1 MSTITLDNISKQYG
15 TAAPAVDRIGFTVE
29 AGTFTVLLGP
39 SGCGKSTTLRMIAG
53 LDSPSS
59 GRIHIGG
66 RDVTDLPP
74 AQRKIAMVFQSY
86 ALFPHLSV
94 KENIL
99 FGLKV
104 RKEPSAQYKPR
115 LAKVAALLGLE
126 ALLDRKP
133 SQLSGGQQ
141 QRVALGRAV
150 ISEAPVCLMD
160 EPLSNLDAQLRHEM
174 RREIR
179 TLQQNLG
186 ITMVY
191 VTHDQTEAMSMADRV
206 VLLNR
211 GRIEQND
218 TPDQLYAHPS
228 SEFSARF
235 IGTPPMNLL
244 TLDEDTR
251 RLIAG
256 SGHSLHNM
264 PAAAVKLGIR
274 PEHITVA
281 STRDSGTSIAPSG
294 ASAAIPAVVETVEYF
309 GADSIVICRLGG
321 NSGLAVRTAGHVR
334 VQAGADITLG
344 WDPARQHF
352 FDASGFVIQPVQHP

>member
-1 MSTITLDNISKQYG
+1 
-15 TAAPAVDRIGFTVE
+15 
-29 AGTFTVLLGP
+29 
-39 SGCGKSTTLRMIAG
+39 MIAG
-53 LDSPSS
+53 LDEPTS

-66 RDVTDLPP
+66 RDVTELAP
-74 AQRKIAMVFQSY
+74 AQRKISMVFQSY

-99 FGLKV
+99 FGLRV
-104 RKEPSAQYKPR
+104 RKEAKSEYAGRLNQVAQ
-115 LAKVAALLGLE
+115 LLGLE
-126 ALLDRKP
+126 KLLDRKP

-150 ISEAPVCLMD
+150 ISQAPVCLMD

-179 TLQQNLG
+179 ALQQTLG

-206 VLLNR
+206 VLLNG

-218 TPDQLYAHPS
+218 TPDMLYANPG

-244 TLDEDTR
+244 VLDPLTGA
-251 RLIAG
+251 I
-256 SGHSLHNM
+256 SGRDDAPLRGLVQG
-264 PAAAVKLGIR
+264 AVKLGLR
-274 PEHITVA
+274 PEHI
-281 STRDSGTSIAPSG
+281 SIHDNGGVP
-294 ASAAIPAVVETVEYF
+294 AIVENVEYF
-309 GADSIVICRLGG
+309 GADSIVICRVG
-321 NSGLAVRTAGHVR
+321 NNPGIAVRTAGHI
-334 VQAGADITLG
+334 QAQPGADIKLHWSLTQ
-344 WDPARQHF
+344 QHF
-352 FDASGFVIQPVQHP
+352 FDASGKALPRAPSIS

>member
-1 MSTITLDNISKQYG
+1 MSSITLDNLCKQYG
-15 TAAPAVDRIGFTVE
+15 DAPPAVDHISFSVK

-53 LDSPSS
+53 LDNPTS

-66 RDVTDLPP
+66 VDVTELPP
-74 AQRKIAMVFQSY
+74 SKRKISMVFQSY

-94 KENIL
+94 KENII

-104 RKEPSAQYKPR
+104 RKEPVAEHASR
-115 LAKVAALLGLE
+115 LAHVAELLGLE
-126 ALLDRKP
+126 KLLDRKP

-150 ISEAPVCLMD
+150 ISQAPVCLMD

-179 TLQQNLG
+179 ALQQSLG

-191 VTHDQTEAMSMADRV
+191 VTHDQTEAMSMADHV
-206 VLLNR
+206 VLLNG

-218 TPDQLYAHPS
+218 TPDRLYASPDT
-228 SEFSARF
+228 EFSARF

-244 TLDEDTR
+244 ALDAKTR
-251 RLIAG
+251 QIAG
-256 SGHSLHNM
+256 CNNGALAGISDG
-264 PAAAVKLGIR
+264 AIKLGLR
-274 PEHITVA
+274 PEHISLSDSEGVA
-281 STRDSGTSIAPSG
+281 
-294 ASAAIPAVVETVEYF
+294 AAVESVEYF
-309 GADSIVICRLGG
+309 GADSIVICKVGH
-321 NSGLAVRTAGHVR
+321 NSGIAVRTAGHVR
-334 VQAGADITLG
+334 ANAGDSIKLQ
-344 WDPARQHF
+344 WSPKQQHF
-352 FDASGFVIQPVQHP
+352 FDASGKALARTPSI